1 MSINDFINRKIKY
14 MPNGKVFVAND
25 LSSDLD
31 TRNAV
36 EKTLSRLSSSKI
48 IDRVDRGIYQKP
60 KVIKPYNIKTV
71 PSTKDILDAKRKLTG
86 AKFALTGAS
95 ALYKLGL
102 TTQVPA
108 KDIYLSDKRL
118 SDVKI
123 GKKTISFK
131 YVDHNKTDGGNNKYN
146 LIFNALEYLGK
157 NEVTSNM
164 INKIARD
171 LTSKDISLLQKNI
184 IHRKLWIQKVCDQI
198 IKKAMNNV

>member
-1 MSINDFINRKIKY
+1 MSINDFINKKIKH
-14 MPNGKVFVAND
+14 MPNGKVFIAND
-25 LSSDLD
+25 LSKNLD

-60 KVIKPYNIKTV
+60 KFIMPYNIKAV
-71 PSTKDILDAKRKLTG
+71 ASTKDILDAKSKLTG
-86 AKFALTGAS
+86 ATFALTGAS
-95 ALYKLGL
+95 ALYQLGL

-131 YVDHNKTDGGNNKYN
+131 YVDHNKTNGGNSKYN

-157 NEVTSNM
+157 NELTKDM
-164 INKIARD
+164 INKISNN
-171 LTSKDISLLQKNI
+171 LTSNEISLLQKNMM
-184 IHRKLWIQKVCDQI
+184 HRKIWIQKVCNQI
-198 IKKAMNNV
+198 IKKATAHV

>member
-25 LSSDLD
+25 LSNDLD
-31 TRNAV
+31 IRNAV

-123 GKKTISFK
+123 GKKTIFFK

-157 NEVTSNM
+157 DEVTNNT
-164 INKIARD
+164 IIKIAQD
-171 LTSKDISLLQKNI
+171 LTSKDINLLQKYM
-184 IHRKLWIQKVCDQI
+184 IHRKLWTQKVCDQI
-198 IKKAMNNV
+198 IKKAIINV

>member
-1 MSINDFINRKIKY
+1 MSINDFINKKIKH
-14 MPNGKVFVAND
+14 MQNGKVFVAND
-25 LSSDLD
+25 LSNDLD

-60 KVIKPYNIKTV
+60 KLIKPYNIKAVAT
-71 PSTKDILDAKRKLTG
+71 TKDILDAKSKLTG
-86 AKFALTGAS
+86 ATFALTGAS
-95 ALYKLGL
+95 ALYQLGL

-131 YVDHNKTDGGNNKYN
+131 YVDHNKTDGENSKYN

-157 NEVTSNM
+157 NELTNDM
-164 INKIARD
+164 INKIATN
-171 LTSKDISLLQKNI
+171 LTSKEISQLQKNM
-184 IHRKLWIQKVCDQI
+184 IHRKIWIQKVCHQI
-198 IKKAMNNV
+198 IKKATTHV